1 MHVLSLLL
9 GLLLG
14 LGFSFEGFLF
24 LEFTHLT
31 ATMYFWEVVLNTVSE
46 FAEFAR
52 EADEG
57 HLGLAFGVTELTEVV
72 QQIHGFNDIG

>member
-1 MHVLSLLL
+1 MHVLTFFL
-9 GLLLG
+9 GFLLG
-14 LGFSFEGFLF
+14 LGFGFEGFLF

-31 ATMYFWEVVLNTVSE
+31 ATVYFWEIVLNTVSE

-57 HLGLAFGVTELTEVV
+57 HLGLAFWVTELTEVV
-72 QQIHGFNDIG
+72 QQINGFDDIG